1 MRGPRRQAGGQD
13 VVLVVA
19 GEIIKAGIAASK
31 SRYVKPTVFA
41 GVTPGMAIAREE
53 IFGPVLCV
61 LRYETE
67 HVAGPLLSLAAR
79 PARSVGPVLSS

>member
-13 VVLVVA
+13 LVLVVA

-31 SRYVKPTVFA
+31 SRYVKPVFA
-41 GVTPGMAIAREE
+41 GVTPGMTIAREE